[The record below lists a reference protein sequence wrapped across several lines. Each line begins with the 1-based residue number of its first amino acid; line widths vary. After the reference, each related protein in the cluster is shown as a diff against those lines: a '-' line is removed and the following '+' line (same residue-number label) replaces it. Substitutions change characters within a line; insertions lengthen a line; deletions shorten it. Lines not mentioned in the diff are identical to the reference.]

1 MRDLGMG
8 VNANAVEAVNTVE
21 NANPQAPL
29 LRIRDLRVAYR
40 TEHGPLEVVHGVDFD
55 LQPGES
61 LGIVGESGS
70 GKSTV
75 LLATARLL
83 PSNAVI
89 TGGQAQLRGQDLL
102 TADAKALRQVHG
114 PQIGMLYQDSLRA
127 LNPVM
132 KIGKQ
137 ITEVL
142 NAHGAPGVPEDTARD
157 LLRSVGLSDPERL
170 MSQHPHQLSGGM
182 RQRVMTAMSLAL
194 SPRILL
200 ADEPT
205 TALDVTIQAQI
216 LDMLR
221 HRAIETGTAI
231 VMVSHDLGVIA
242 NLCQRVLVMYSGRIV
257 EHGTTEEVFS
267 DPQHP
272 YTAAL
277 LRSVPRVDRGL
288 RRLPFIEGRPPDP
301 ADPPQ
306 GCSFAP
312 RCPLVIDDCK
322 QGVPPLV
329 STGEDREAACL
340 RSDDVNPVRTALTSA
355 DKQQLAEHDV
365 DGEQLGSQETVL
377 VIRGLTRHFR
387 IGRGRQAVIL
397 RAVDDVDLDIRRG
410 EFLGLVGESGCGK
423 STLGR
428 MLVGLESADAGTVTM
443 DGQEV
448 TAAKGRAA
456 RSMRRFAQMV
466 FQDPRSSLNRR
477 MTVAQ
482 HLEEALEHSSTPRAG
497 RSDRLREL
505 VDQVGLPAAALTKL
519 PDEFSGGQVQRI
531 AIARALAVSP
541 QLIVAD
547 EAVSSLDVSVKG
559 QIVNLLR
566 DLQSNLGVTVLFI
579 THDLGVCRQ
588 VSDRIAVMYLG
599 RLVEV
604 RQTDELFT
612 SPRHPYSRALLS
624 AIPVPDPVAERERER
639 IILTGDVPN
648 PTNPPSGC
656 RFHPRCPVGP
666 SVYPEREIC
675 RTIEPQLDDEF
686 HTACFFPHED
696 IAEDA
701 SVELTR

>member
-1 MRDLGMG
+1 MTP
-8 VNANAVEAVNTVE
+8 VEQPQTV
-21 NANPQAPL
+21 AGTGPDAPL
-29 LRIRDLRVAYR
+29 LSVRDLRVAYR
-40 TEHGPLEVVHGVDFD
+40 TGSETVEVVHGVDFD
-55 LQPGES
+55 LQPSES

-75 LLATARLL
+75 LLAAARLL

-89 TGGQAQLRGQDLL
+89 TGGQADLRGQDLL

-114 PQIGMLYQDSLRA
+114 PQIGMMYQDSLRA

-142 NAHGAPGVPEDTARD
+142 QAHDAPGVDEETARD
-157 LLRSVGLSDPERL
+157 LLHSVGLSDPARL
-170 MSQHPHQLSGGM
+170 MSQYPHELSGGM

-194 SPRILL
+194 SPRILF

-216 LDMLR
+216 LDLLR
-221 HRAIETGTAI
+221 HRAIAMGTAI
-231 VMVSHDLGVIA
+231 VIVSHDLGVIA
-242 NLCQRVLVMYSGRIV
+242 NLCQRVLVMYGGRIV

-267 DPQHP
+267 DPRHP

-277 LRSVPRVDRGL
+277 LSSVPRIDRGL

-301 ADPPQ
+301 ADPPP

-312 RCPLVIDDCK
+312 RCLVAIDECER
-322 QGVPPLV
+322 GVPPLLSV
-329 STGEDREAACL
+329 GDHRESACL
-340 RSDDVNPVRTALTSA
+340 RSEAVDEVGVELISA
-355 DKQQLAEHDV
+355 AQRQAAEHDV
-365 DGEQLGSQETVL
+365 DHREPGALEPIL
-377 VIRGLTRHFR
+377 VVRELTRHFR
-387 IGRGRQAVIL
+387 IGRGRRAPIL
-397 RAVDDVDLDIRRG
+397 RAVDGIDLDIRRG
-410 EFLGLVGESGCGK
+410 EFLGFVGESGCGK

-428 MLVGLESADAGTVTM
+428 MLVGLEPADAGTVTLE
-443 DGQEV
+443 GTEI
-448 TAAKGRAA
+448 TAATGRAA
-456 RSMRRFAQMV
+456 RSMRRFSQMV

-482 HLEEALEHSSTPRAG
+482 HLEEALAHSPTPRG
-497 RSDRLREL
+497 ERSDRLREL
-505 VDQVGLPAAALTKL
+505 VDQVGLPVAALNKL
-519 PDEFSGGQVQRI
+519 PDEFSGGQAQRI

-541 QLIVAD
+541 QVLVAD

-566 DLQSNLGVTVLFI
+566 DLQADLGVTVLFI
-579 THDLGVCRQ
+579 SHDLGVVRQ

-604 RQTDELFT
+604 RKTDELFT
-612 SPRHPYSRALLS
+612 SPRHPYTRALLS
-624 AIPVPDPVAERERER
+624 AIPVPDPVVERERER
-639 IILTGDVPN
+639 IILAGDVPN

-666 SVYPEREIC
+666 NVNPERDIC
-675 RTIEPQLDDEF
+675 RTTEPQLDDEF
-686 HTACFFPHED
+686 HTACHFPYED
-696 IAEDA
+696 VAEVV
-701 SVELTR
+701 SVELTRG

>member
-1 MRDLGMG
+1 MGGG
-8 VNANAVEAVNTVE
+8 VNASALE
-21 NANPQAPL
+21 PQAPL
-29 LRIRDLRVAYR
+29 LRIRDLSVAYR
-40 TEHGPLEVVHGVDFD
+40 TQHGPLHVVHGVDFD
-55 LQPGES
+55 LKPGES

-75 LLATARLL
+75 LLAAARLL

-89 TGGQAQLRGQDLL
+89 TGGQAYLRGQDLL

-142 NAHGAPGVPEDTARD
+142 DAHDAPGVHNETALD
-157 LLRSVGLSDPERL
+157 LFHSVGLSDPERL
-170 MSQHPHQLSGGM
+170 MSQYPHQLSGGM

-194 SPRILL
+194 SPRILF

-216 LDMLR
+216 LDLLR
-221 HRAIETGTAI
+221 HRAIEMGTAI
-231 VMVSHDLGVIA
+231 VIVSHDLGVIA
-242 NLCQRVLVMYSGRIV
+242 NLCQRVLVMYGGRIV

-267 DPQHP
+267 DPRHP

-277 LRSVPRVDRGL
+277 LRSVPRIDRGL

-301 ADPPQ
+301 ADPPP

-312 RCPLVIDDCK
+312 RCPIVIDECE
-322 QGVPPLV
+322 QGVPPLR

-340 RSDDVNPVRTALTSA
+340 RSDDIDEVGVKLISA
-355 DKQQLAEHDV
+355 VQRDAAEHVV
-365 DGEQLGSQETVL
+365 DDQQPGSEESILIV
-377 VIRGLTRHFR
+377 RGLTRHFR
-387 IGRGRQAVIL
+387 LGRGRHAPIL
-397 RAVDDVDLDIRRG
+397 RAVDGINLDIRRG

-428 MLVGLESADAGTVTM
+428 MLVGLEPADAGTVTM
-443 DGQEV
+443 DGQEIS
-448 TAAKGRAA
+448 AAKGRAA
-456 RSMRRFAQMV
+456 RSMRRFSQMV

-482 HLEEALEHSSTPRAG
+482 HLEEALVHSPTPRG
-497 RSDRLREL
+497 DRGDRLREL
-505 VDQVGLPAAALTKL
+505 VDQVGLPAAALNKL

-566 DLQSNLGVTVLFI
+566 DLQADLGVTVLFI
-579 THDLGVCRQ
+579 SHDLAVCRQ

-604 RQTDELFT
+604 RQTNELFN

-648 PTNPPSGC
+648 PTDPPSGC

-666 SVYPEREIC
+666 NVNPERDIC

-686 HTACFFPHED
+686 HTACHFPHED
-696 IAEDA
+696 VAETV